1 MSGNTLVSLAVG
13 AELAP
18 WRRLRPFRRV
28 RCGSSS
34 FYQARVGHAE
44 VLVIL
49 TGVGVRHA
57 EVVTPLAIQYK
68 PRAGVVAGVAAG
80 LKPGL
85 RSGDIVVA
93 ESVWNTHQTESVRSD
108 PWLFECALECG
119 AQPVHRLLSLERI
132 VRTVE
137 GKSRLAHAGDA
148 AEMETLAV
156 MQCLSCEGVPA
167 VAVRAIADGAGE
179 DVPCDFERTLDHLG
193 QIRFSRLFLQ
203 LVRRPMKFA
212 AFVQFGLSSRR
223 ATISLAHYLDRL
235 VESLAGQ
242 DSFRDPA
249 LLSRLQ

>member
-1 MSGNTLVSLAVG
+1 MGGKILVSLAVG

-18 WRRLRPFRRV
+18 WRRLRRFRRV
-28 RCGSSS
+28 GCGSS
-34 FYQARVGHAE
+34 FFHQARVGHAE

-49 TGVGVRHA
+49 AGVGARHA
-57 EVVTPLAIQYK
+57 EVVTAVAIQYR
-68 PRAGVVAGVAAG
+68 PRVGVVAGVAAG
-80 LKPGL
+80 LKPEL

-93 ESVWNTHQTESVRSD
+93 ESVANVDQSESVRSD
-108 PWLFECALECG
+108 PRLFECALECG

-137 GKSRLAHAGDA
+137 EKSRLAHAGDA

-156 MQCLSCEGVPA
+156 MQRLSREGVPA

-179 DVPCDFERTLDHLG
+179 DVPCDFEMTLDRLG

-203 LVRRPMKFA
+203 LIRRPLKLA
-212 AFVQFGLSSRR
+212 AFVQFGLLSRR

-242 DSFRDPA
+242 ESSRDPA
-249 LLSRLQ
+249 LLTTLQ